1 MLIIKKGKNES
12 IERML
17 KRYKRK
23 VSSTKQLRKLRENR
37 EHVKP
42 SAKKRKQNAK
52 AAYIQQLRDQ
62 EEN

>member
-23 VSSTKQLRKLRENR
+23 VSNVKQLRKLRENR
-37 EHVKP
+37 EYVKP

-52 AAYIQQLRDQ
+52 AAYIQKLRDNEQ
-62 EEN
+62 N

>member
-52 AAYIQQLRDQ
+52 AVYIQQLRDQ

>member
-1 MLIIKKGKNES
+1 
-12 IERML
+12 ML